1 MRSLSLFAAILVIS
15 IAGCTE
21 PRSSVCTTVCKRTA
35 ECIEQSTTKMP
46 FDEKECIAA
55 CAALEKD
62 PNDHGAKVKH
72 HVECVNRQTT
82 CQGVLDCK

>member
-1 MRSLSLFAAILVIS
+1 MRLLSLSAAILAIA

-21 PRSSVCTTVCKRTA
+21 PRSAVCTTVCKRTA
-35 ECIEQSTTKMP
+35 ECVDQATTKMP

-62 PNDHGAKVKH
+62 TTDHGAKVKR
-72 HVECVNRQTT
+72 HVECVNKQTT